1 MEAGQVSVLIFGDQ
15 AIANYRNYLNFIK
28 ARLRGLD
35 LEENM
40 RNVVIVSAV
49 RTAVGKA
56 GRGTLK
62 DTRPDELAAVA
73 IRAAVER
80 LSNLEPAAID
90 DVIIGCASPEGE
102 QGYNI
107 ARVASLRAGLPV
119 SVPAMTLN
127 RFCASGLES
136 IAGGAE
142 RILAGRAEVVL
153 AGGVESM
160 SRVPFA
166 ANLSP
171 NPYLMEHAPEA
182 YLSMGLTAENLA
194 QKYNIS
200 REAQDAFALES
211 HRKAARAIDKGKFR
225 AEIVPIEVEKMGMNS
240 EARLQRAPTERVF
253 DTDEGVRRDT
263 SLEAL
268 ASLKPVF
275 REDGTVTA
283 GNASQMSDGAAAVVL
298 MSAERAEAE
307 GYIPLARFVSYAT
320 AGVPPEIMGIGPV
333 PAIPKALQSAGLTLA
348 DLDVIELNEAFAVQA
363 LAVIQDAEL
372 PAQKVNPNG
381 GAIALGHPLGCTG
394 TKLTVSLI
402 HEMHRQ
408 DYRYGLVTMCVGG
421 GMGAAGI
428 FERL

>member
-1 MEAGQVSVLIFGDQ
+1 MKD
-15 AIANYRNYLNFIK
+15 
-28 ARLRGLD
+28 
-35 LEENM
+35 
-40 RNVVIVSAV
+40 VVIVSAV

-56 GRGTLK
+56 GRGTLR

-73 IRAAVER
+73 IRAAVEK

-90 DVIIGCASPEGE
+90 DVIIGCASPEEE

-136 IAGGAE
+136 IAVGAE

-166 ANLSP
+166 ANLAP
-171 NPYLMEHAPEA
+171 NPYLMEHVPEA
-182 YLSMGLTAENLA
+182 YISMGLTAENLA
-194 QKYNIS
+194 QKYSIS

-211 HRKAARAIDKGKFR
+211 HRKAIRAINKGRFN
-225 AEIVPIEVEKMGMNS
+225 AEIVPVPVGEIS
-240 EARLQRAPTERVF
+240 ERRPLYPFFT
-253 DTDEGVRRDT
+253 TDEGVRRDT

-275 REDGTVTA
+275 REEGTVTA

-298 MSAERAEAE
+298 MSAERAGAE
-307 GYIPLARFVSYAT
+307 GYPALARFVSYAT

-333 PAIPKALQSAGLTLA
+333 PAIPKALHSAGLTQA

-363 LAVIQDAEL
+363 LAVIQEAGL
-372 PAQKVNPNG
+372 PAEKVNPNG

-394 TKLTVSLI
+394 TKLTVTLI
-402 HEMHRQ
+402 NEMRRQ
-408 DYRYGLVTMCVGG
+408 NYRYGMVTMCVGG

>member
-1 MEAGQVSVLIFGDQ
+1 
-15 AIANYRNYLNFIK
+15 
-28 ARLRGLD
+28 
-35 LEENM
+35 M

-56 GRGTLK
+56 GRGALK

-73 IRAAVER
+73 IRGAVKK
-80 LSNLEPAAID
+80 LPNLKLEAID
-90 DVIIGCASPEGE
+90 DVIIGCASPEGA
-102 QGYNI
+102 QGYNL

-136 IAGGAE
+136 IAVGAESILSGRADIVIAGGAE
-142 RILAGRAEVVL
+142 SL
-153 AGGVESM
+153 SY
-160 SRVPFA
+160 VPFA

-194 QKYNIS
+194 QKYAIS
-200 REAQDAFALES
+200 REAQDVFALES
-211 HRKAARAIDKGKFR
+211 HRKAILAIDRGKFC
-225 AEIVPIEVEKMGMNS
+225 AEIVPIEVEKTGMNS
-240 EARLQRAPTERVF
+240 EARLQRAPTGRVF
-253 DTDEGVRRDT
+253 DIDEGVRRDT

-298 MSAERAEAE
+298 MSAERAEAD
-307 GYIPLARFVSYAT
+307 GYMPLARFVSYGT
-320 AGVPPEIMGIGPV
+320 AGVPPEIMGVGPV
-333 PAIPKALQSAGLTLA
+333 QAIPKALQSAGLTLA
-348 DLDVIELNEAFAVQA
+348 DLGVIELNEAFAVQA
-363 LAVIQDAEL
+363 LAVIQEAEL
-372 PAQKVNPNG
+372 PTEKINPNG

-402 HEMHRQ
+402 NEMHRRDCQ
-408 DYRYGLVTMCVGG
+408 FGMVTMCVGG

>member
-1 MEAGQVSVLIFGDQ
+1 M
-15 AIANYRNYLNFIK
+15 K
-28 ARLRGLD
+28 
-35 LEENM
+35 
-40 RNVVIVSAV
+40 NVVIVSAV

-56 GRGTLK
+56 GRGTLR

-73 IRAAVER
+73 IRAAVEK

-90 DVIIGCASPEGE
+90 DVIMGCASPEEE

-136 IAGGAE
+136 IAVGAE

-171 NPYLMEHAPEA
+171 NPYLMEHAPAA
-182 YLSMGLTAENLA
+182 YISMGLTAENLA
-194 QKYNIS
+194 QKYSIS

-211 HRKAARAIDKGKFR
+211 HRKAIRAINKGRFN
-225 AEIVPIEVEKMGMNS
+225 AEIVPVPVREIS
-240 EARLQRAPTERVF
+240 ERRPLYPFFT
-253 DTDEGVRRDT
+253 TDEGVRRDT
-263 SLEAL
+263 SLEVL

-307 GYIPLARFVSYAT
+307 GYPALARFVSYAT

-333 PAIPKALQSAGLTLA
+333 PAIPKALHSAGLTLA

-363 LAVIQDAEL
+363 LAVIQEAGL
-372 PAQKVNPNG
+372 PAEKVNPNG

-394 TKLTVSLI
+394 TKLTVTLI
-402 HEMHRQ
+402 NEMHRQ
-408 DYRYGLVTMCVGG
+408 NYRYGMVTMCVGG

>member
-1 MEAGQVSVLIFGDQ
+1 
-15 AIANYRNYLNFIK
+15 
-28 ARLRGLD
+28 
-35 LEENM
+35 M

-56 GRGTLK
+56 GRGALK

-73 IRAAVER
+73 IRGAVKKLPNLR
-80 LSNLEPAAID
+80 LEAID
-90 DVIIGCASPEGE
+90 DVIIGCASPEGA
-102 QGYNI
+102 QGYNL

-136 IAGGAE
+136 IAVGAESVLSGRSDIVIAGGAE
-142 RILAGRAEVVL
+142 SL
-153 AGGVESM
+153 SY
-160 SRVPFA
+160 VPFA
-166 ANLSP
+166 SNLSP

-194 QKYNIS
+194 QKYAIS
-200 REAQDAFALES
+200 REAQDVFALES
-211 HRKAARAIDKGKFR
+211 HRKAILAIDRGKFC
-225 AEIVPIEVEKMGMNS
+225 AEIVPIEVEKTGMNS
-240 EARLQRAPTERVF
+240 ESRLQSEPTGQVF
-253 DTDEGVRRDT
+253 DIDEGVRRDT

-275 REDGTVTA
+275 REGGTVTA

-298 MSAERAEAE
+298 MSAERAEAD
-307 GYIPLARFVSYAT
+307 GYTPLARFVSYGT
-320 AGVPPEIMGIGPV
+320 AGVPPEIMGVGPV
-333 PAIPKALQSAGLTLA
+333 QAIPKALQSAGLTLA
-348 DLDVIELNEAFAVQA
+348 DLGVIELNEAFAVQA
-363 LAVIQDAEL
+363 LAVIQEAEL
-372 PAQKVNPNG
+372 PAEKINPNG

-402 HEMHRQ
+402 NEMHRRNCQ
-408 DYRYGLVTMCVGG
+408 FGMVTMCVGG